1 MTVFKRDDSRK
12 KHLSLAKEIEDHLD
26 RIFGSKNDELNKTLE
41 ARIKNLKEQADAK
54 AAQHREEIY
63 QAKKE
68 LRHFTATATEL
79 EERGEEIRA
88 KIQHRQTQV
97 LMGKKDILK
106 MTDSIAQELAATR
119 ELDAQLAEI
128 QKQADDRSRALREL
142 IVERHEIDAKIPAVD
157 VFKDRIPFDVAQ
169 EMEKLARIRALANGS
184 TAAVLEELRE
194 KAETPAPADNDNILT
209 LEPEIAPSLDP
220 AILDK
225 LNAAALNY
233 EEIATVK

>member
-1 MTVFKRDDSRK
+1 MFKRDDLRK

-26 RIFGSKNDELNKTLE
+26 RVFGSKNDELNKTLE
-41 ARIKNLKEQADAK
+41 ARIKNLKEQAEAK
-54 AAQHREEIY
+54 AAQQREEIY

-88 KIQHRQTQV
+88 RIQHRQTQV
-97 LMGKKDILK
+97 LLYKKDILK

-128 QKQADDRSRALREL
+128 QRQADERSRALREL
-142 IVERHEIDAKIPAVD
+142 IVERHEIDAKIPTVD
-157 VFKDRIPFDVAQ
+157 VFKDRVKLDVAL
-169 EMEKLARIRALANGS
+169 EMDKLDKIRALANGA
-184 TAAVLEELRE
+184 TAVAAEELGAT
-194 KAETPAPADNDNILT
+194 AEAPAPADNILT
-209 LEPEIAPSLDP
+209 LEPALEPSLDP
-220 AILDK
+220 EILDK

>member
-1 MTVFKRDDSRK
+1 MFKRDDLRK

-26 RIFGSKNDELNKTLE
+26 RVFGSKNDELNKTLE
-41 ARIKNLKEQADAK
+41 ARIKNLKEQAEAK
-54 AAQHREEIY
+54 AAQQREEIY

-88 KIQHRQTQV
+88 RIQHRQTQV
-97 LMGKKDILK
+97 LLYKKDILK

-128 QKQADDRSRALREL
+128 QRQADERSRALREL
-142 IVERHEIDAKIPAVD
+142 IVERHEIDAKIPSVD
-157 VFKDRIPFDVAQ
+157 VLKDRVKLDVAL
-169 EMEKLARIRALANGS
+169 EMDKLDRIRALANGA
-184 TAAVLEELRE
+184 TAAAAEELGAT
-194 KAETPAPADNDNILT
+194 AEAPAPADNILT
-209 LEPEIAPSLDP
+209 LEPALEPSLDP
-220 AILDK
+220 EILDK